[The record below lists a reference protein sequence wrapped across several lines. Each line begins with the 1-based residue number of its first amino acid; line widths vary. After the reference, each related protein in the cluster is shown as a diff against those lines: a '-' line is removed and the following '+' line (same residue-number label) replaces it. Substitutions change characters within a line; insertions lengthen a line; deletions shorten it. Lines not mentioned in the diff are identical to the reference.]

1 MEADININ
9 SDNYIQLKNDD
20 TLRLRIR
27 DEKGNDTGN
36 CLEFNLADIELPLK
50 YQKIIEEDKKNRLD
64 LKNKLAIIERKQ
76 DHKGKKLMSANEEA
90 KLKAII
96 EFYKK
101 ETQIYN
107 MFLGENGVEKLLNG
121 RKLSWTTLEEIDK
134 IIEEAILPKL
144 QISADKIKNKIMAK
158 YTNKESDVIE

>member
-158 YTNKESDVIE
+158 YMNKESDVIE